1 MDIRVVSESIF
12 NIESDCI
19 VYFVDNAFSN
29 EDTMEIITK
38 AGNRLL
44 DVFSKISSLATGEF
58 KTVPAFN
65 LKATYV
71 VLCSIPP
78 KIEKEEDEKFLEE
91 IFSDILVEIER
102 HKFNTVAVDVTRLT
116 NSYSSKHSE
125 ILKKFLRYVSDDVV
139 VFMCK

>member
-65 LKATYV
+65 LDK
-71 VLCSIPP
+71 

-102 HKFNTVAVDVTRLT
+102 HKFNTLAVDVTRLS

>member
-78 KIEKEEDEKFLEE
+78 KIENEEDEKFLEE

-102 HKFNTVAVDVTRLT
+102 HKFNTVAVDVTRLS

-125 ILKKFLRYVSDDVV
+125 ILKLFKICKWWRCCFYV
-139 VFMCK
+139 

>member
-71 VLCSIPP
+71 
-78 KIEKEEDEKFLEE
+78 
-91 IFSDILVEIER
+91 LVEIER
-102 HKFNTVAVDVTRLT
+102 HKFNTLAVDVTRLS

>member
-78 KIEKEEDEKFLEE
+78 KIEKEEDEKFLDCVYSLNPC
-91 IFSDILVEIER
+91 FNDINSTLLLLMLQDFPIVIVLNIV
-102 HKFNTVAVDVTRLT
+102 KF
-116 NSYSSKHSE
+116 
-125 ILKKFLRYVSDDVV
+125 
-139 VFMCK
+139 

>member
-78 KIEKEEDEKFLEE
+78 KIEKEEEKPEVATFLPTEAFVMTLL
-91 IFSDILVEIER
+91 ILRPAGLFSR
-102 HKFNTVAVDVTRLT
+102 RC
-116 NSYSSKHSE
+116 S
-125 ILKKFLRYVSDDVV
+125 
-139 VFMCK
+139 

>member
-44 DVFSKISSLATGEF
+44 DVFSKISSLAT
-58 KTVPAFN
+58 VPAFN

-102 HKFNTVAVDVTRLT
+102 HKFNTLAVDVTRLS